1 MNINDIPNRVK
12 VHSDPSAVGGRSFV
26 AFIHY
31 DYCGTY
37 RQGLIDL
44 HRSSYT
50 ECVEEFKDI
59 VLSDYVLDSRI
70 TSATIYEVVNGVDQP
85 VQDWY
90 DVHALEIELAKRID
104 QDKNDRALYEELK
117 KKYG

>member
-1 MNINDIPNRVK
+1 MNIGDIPNRVK
-12 VHSDPSAVGGRSFV
+12 FRVNPSEVGGRSFV
-26 AFIHY
+26 AFIQY
-31 DYCGTY
+31 EYCGIY

-70 TSATIYEVVNGVDQP
+70 MSATIYEVVNGLDQP
-85 VQDWY
+85 VQEWY
-90 DVHALEIELAKRID
+90 ATHALDIEEMRKVD
-104 QDKNDRALYEELK
+104 QEKKDRALYEELK